1 MAMGSMDIA
10 AITRSQDYTTIK
22 HNEDN
27 KGIAQ
32 QANLV
37 HNKQREVEDRLKQVN
52 EGDNTAWQNKKF
64 DAKEKGN
71 NSYSGNGG
79 SEKKKK
85 QEPDGRV
92 VLKGQNS
99 FDIKI

>member
-1 MAMGSMDIA
+1 MGSIDIA

-37 HNKQREVEDRLKQVN
+37 QNKQRETEERLKQVN

-64 DAKEKGN
+64 DAKEKGS

-79 SEKKKK
+79 NEKKKK

-92 VLKGQNS
+92 VLKGQNR